1 MMTTLPAT
9 LIYTQGKLKIL
20 NQTALPFETSYLTA
34 TTVQDVYEAIQKL
47 QVRGAPAIGLAGG
60 YGLALSV
67 CQAYQNIDEAKQQLL
82 ADATYLIAA
91 RPTAV
96 NLANI
101 VNAIVN
107 AANNTTTLTE
117 LRSVVEHE
125 IKRLH
130 EADVTQGY
138 AIGEHA
144 LQVLGTKRKVMTICN
159 AGAIATAKYGT
170 ALAPFHLGKERGIDF
185 SVVACETR
193 PLLQGARLTVWE
205 LQQAGIDV
213 TLITDNMVAY
223 ALATQ
228 QIEAVIVG
236 ADRIAQNGDT
246 ANKIGTLGLAML
258 AKAFAVPFYIAAPST
273 TFDFTCA
280 TGDDIEIEQRA
291 SEEVTT
297 VLGKAIATPTTTV
310 LNPAFDVT
318 PAAYITA
325 IITEKGV
332 LQAPYTTSIKQ
343 FEEELS

>member
-1 MMTTLPAT
+1 MTTLPAT
-9 LIYTQGKLKIL
+9 LLYTPGKLKIL
-20 NQTALPFETSYLTA
+20 DQTVLPFETNYLTA
-34 TTVQDVYEAIQKL
+34 TTVQDVYEAIRKL

-60 YGLALSV
+60 YGLALSAG
-67 CQAYQNIDEAKQQLL
+67 QTYQNVEEAKQQLRV
-82 ADATYLIAA
+82 DAAYLITA

-96 NLANI
+96 NLATI
-101 VNAIVN
+101 VNAIVAVAHN
-107 AANNTTTLTE
+107 ATTLND
-117 LRSVVEHE
+117 LRSVVENE

-213 TLITDNMVAY
+213 TLITDNMAAY

-228 QIEAVIVG
+228 HIEAVIVG

-246 ANKIGTLGLAML
+246 ANKIGTLGLAIV
-258 AKAFAVPFYIAAPST
+258 AKAYGIPFYIAAPST

-291 SEEVTT
+291 TEEVTT
-297 VLGKAIATPTTTV
+297 VLGKAIAAPTTSV

-343 FEEELS
+343 FEEELV